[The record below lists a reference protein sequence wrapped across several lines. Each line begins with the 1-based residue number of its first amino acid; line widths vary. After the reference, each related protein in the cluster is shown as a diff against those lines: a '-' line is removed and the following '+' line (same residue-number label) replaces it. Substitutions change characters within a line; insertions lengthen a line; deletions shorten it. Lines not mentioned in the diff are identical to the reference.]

1 MRDKIAEQLPSRPWA
16 LLASVAVLVIGV
28 VVTGFGHWRRGA
40 LLMAGALILAA
51 TARAILPRR
60 VSGLLVVRRRPLDV
74 LVLGGFGIAIGAL
87 ALLVPAG
94 PP

>member
-1 MRDKIAEQLPSRPWA
+1 MRDKAAERLPSRPWA
-16 LLASVAVLVIGV
+16 LLVSVAVLFVGA

-40 LLMAGALILAA
+40 LLMAGAMLLAA
-51 TARAILPRR
+51 TVRAFLPRHI
-60 VSGLLVVRRRPLDV
+60 SGLLVVRRRPVDV